1 MEQTD
6 KMQKAKESFMKCF
19 SFEKFK
25 KIANYRNCNM
35 TDYHKYLEKIEGL
48 AILLLESYIFE
59 QSTTI

>member
-25 KIANYRNCNM
+25 KIAKYMNCNKA
-35 TDYHKYLEKIEGL
+35 DYHKYLEEIEGL
-48 AILLLESYIFE
+48 VILLLESYIFE
-59 QSTTI
+59 